1 MESLTTLSALRTLLR
16 WQNITEIQPDG
27 GGGLRCFSVWP
38 TGKWLP
44 QIEFVF
50 DHKVTTLIQLGF
62 GPWHSHYERYQ
73 DERRNFRQAVAVAR
87 ALINGSRCLLVE
99 RSALGKYLASG
110 PFRISQLPMSLPA
123 ECARVERLV
132 FDHPAVDVDIDFS
145 RYYRGKYSL
154 IEHSYRE
161 KLKRIFKGTKNERLF
176 D

>member
-1 MESLTTLSALRTLLR
+1 MEPLTTLPALRTLLR
-16 WQNITEIQPDG
+16 WQNITEIQPDV

-73 DERRNFRQAVAVAR
+73 DERRNFRLAVAVTR
-87 ALINGSRCLLVE
+87 ALINGSRCVLAE
-99 RSALGKYLASG
+99 RSSSGECLGAGLYR
-110 PFRISQLPMSLPA
+110 PSQLPRRLDASCERIDRLIFDQPVT
-123 ECARVERLV
+123 ETEIRFSVARNR
-132 FDHPAVDVDIDFS
+132 
-145 RYYRGKYSL
+145 L
-154 IEHSYRE
+154 IEDAWRE
-161 KLKRIFKGTKNERLF
+161 KLKQVYRGGKGTAG